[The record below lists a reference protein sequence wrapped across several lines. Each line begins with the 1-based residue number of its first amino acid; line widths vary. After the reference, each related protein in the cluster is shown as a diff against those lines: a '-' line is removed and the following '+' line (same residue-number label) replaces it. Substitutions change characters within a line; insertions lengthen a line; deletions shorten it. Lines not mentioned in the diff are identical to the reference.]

1 MMMNKRDES
10 DSSSSRD
17 STPEGDKKNLNRQK
31 RIKTI
36 KLNLIRNLKSTN
48 NDIVTC
54 NAKKR
59 MQ

>member
-1 MMMNKRDES
+1 MMNKRDES